1 MDFIKLFNSRGY
13 FITPYVD
20 EFDGLERTF
29 TWRLSAKQRAILRYK
44 MNGATKG
51 FYPLVETDEDA
62 AWLRDVAEHIDD
74 ALRAYDAGIDIHEL
88 LKREGRLA
96 KPIHYIPR
104 EPKKPTRGR
113 A

>member
-1 MDFIKLFNSRGY
+1 MDFIKLFKSRGY

-29 TWRLSAKQRAILRYK
+29 MWRLSAKQRARLQYS
-44 MNGATKG
+44 MNGASKSG
-51 FYPLVETDEDA
+51 YPLVETDEDA
-62 AWLRDVAEHIDD
+62 AWLREVAEHIDD
-74 ALRAYDAGIDIHEL
+74 ALRAHDAGIDIHEL